1 MGGESRNAKHQM
13 THDLGMTAYPLHSA
27 IKLILQPRIN
37 PLNGAAVMIADGFG
51 RLMPYQ
57 SAPFVFSGYLVLAPD
72 DGTD

>member
-13 THDLGMTAYPLHSA
+13 THDLGMAAYPHCSTA
-27 IKLILQPRIN
+27 KLIFQPRIN
-37 PLNGAAVMIADGFG
+37 PLNGAALVIADGFG